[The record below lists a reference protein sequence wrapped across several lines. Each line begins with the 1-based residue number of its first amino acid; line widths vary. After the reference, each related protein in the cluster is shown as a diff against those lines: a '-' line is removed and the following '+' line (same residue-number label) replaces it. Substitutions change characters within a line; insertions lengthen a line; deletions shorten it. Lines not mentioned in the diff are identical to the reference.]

1 MSVICLLY
9 IVFPCS
15 FARSQPGHTVRL
27 ATWQLLLFVI
37 SSFFGSFLPG
47 GKVKHLAVSLGILSG
62 SLPGSSDVYSKFFF
76 RSYRLDFF
84 SFSLPLSLFAL
95 WSSYPLSSMV
105 LAQSG
110 LAQSGS
116 TCCPDPNWSAA
127 TAMSQRATCAKLP
140 LLRRCLTQ
148 AAAVVCAAAA
158 DMQMDACAVA
168 SFMQMV
174 FSSPFTQIISTTS
187 PNNTPVASL
196 GILSGSP
203 LGSLASIFSCLQSA
217 PFPFLFFFKKRIRPN
232 RVASLGI
239 LSGSLPG
246 SSCLPVPVGASLY
259 SFCGAPPILP
269 LCLFPYAITN
279 SQFPP
284 LNSFAFPVLLPFL
297 SVSVV

>member
-1 MSVICLLY
+1 M
-9 IVFPCS
+9 
-15 FARSQPGHTVRL
+15 
-27 ATWQLLLFVI
+27 ATPSLCNFIFLRF
-37 SSFFGSFLPG
+37 FLPG

-116 TCCPDPNWSAA
+116 TCCPDPKWSAA

-158 DMQMDACAVA
+158 YMQMDACAVA

-187 PNNTPVASL
+187 PSNTPVASL

-217 PFPFLFFFKKRIRPN
+217 PFPFLFFFFKKRIRPN

-269 LCLFPYAITN
+269 LCLFPYPITN